1 MRLPRHLAIAVVVGL
16 LALFMPAP
24 ARAATA
30 SDVERALLD
39 RINAGRSAQ
48 GRAALRSHA
57 GLKAI
62 ARGWSKTMAASND
75 LDHGNAGARVANTSP
90 VVAESNGN
98 PDDGFAGWC
107 ENIAWNSLAQST
119 SADQVAQMFYNQW
132 FNSTSG
138 HKECMLSLNPTNFG
152 QNVAGVGVFY
162 DSADGRWWAT
172 LDAAKDNNPPDPNW
186 VRYEQSSS
194 TVTSSGTWTTHA
206 TPAVSGGSYGRST
219 TTGSSSRFSFTGN
232 GVRWIGMKGSTGGD
246 AEVRLD
252 GGPPQI
258 VDLYAANTRFG
269 MKLYERT
276 GLANASHTLEV
287 AVRGTR
293 NGSSNGFR
301 VWVDAFERRK

>member
-1 MRLPRHLAIAVVVGL
+1 VSLLCVLLPGS
-16 LALFMPAP
+16 
-24 ARAATA
+24 ARAAIA
-30 SDVERALLD
+30 SDVEKALLTK
-39 RINAGRSAQ
+39 INAGRSAQ
-48 GRAALRSHA
+48 GRSALRSHA

-62 ARGWSKTMAASND
+62 ARGWSQSMAATND
-75 LDHGNAGARVANTSP
+75 LDHGDAGSRVGNTSP
-90 VVAESNGN
+90 DVAESNGN

-119 SADQVAQMFYNQW
+119 SADQVAQTFYNQW

-138 HKECMLSLNPTNFG
+138 HKECMLSLSPSNFG

-162 DSADGRWWAT
+162 DSSDDRWWAT
-172 LDAAKDNNPPDPNW
+172 LDAAKDNTPPDPNW

-194 TVTSSGTWTTHA
+194 TVTNSGTWTTHA

-219 TTGSSSRFSFTGN
+219 STGAFSRFSFTGN
-232 GVRWIGMKGSTGGD
+232 GVRWIGMKGATGGH

-252 GGPPQI
+252 GGPPQT
-258 VDLYAANTRFG
+258 VDLYAATTRFG

-276 GLANASHTLEV
+276 GLANTSHTLEV
-287 AVRGTR
+287 RVRGTK
-293 NGSSNGFR
+293 NGSSSGFR